1 MKKYIPDA
9 ITCMNLLCG
18 VLGIIAAFHGFY
30 LQAFVL
36 MLLASVFD
44 FCDGLAAR
52 ALDAYSD
59 LGKELDS
66 LSDMVSFGVLPA
78 VMLFNWVMGAHGGIT
93 CVTTSVWVKLICCI
107 PLLIAAFS
115 GLRLAKFNVD
125 ERQTSS
131 FIGLPTPACAMICG
145 SLVACVSQTPDS
157 LLTAW
162 CNGLVFIPVLSL
174 VLSFLLVC
182 ELPMFSLKFH
192 KGDDLK
198 SPVFIK
204 RYILLA
210 CLVLSAIA
218 IPLAGLH
225 WTLIITSTFI
235 SFIVIN
241 LVCAAM
247 GK

>member
-1 MKKYIPDA
+1 MKKFIPDA
-9 ITCMNLLCG
+9 ITCLNLLCG
-18 VLGIIAAFHGFY
+18 VLGVIAVFHSFY
-30 LQAFVL
+30 LQAFLL

-78 VMLFNWVMGAHGGIT
+78 LMFSNWMMCANGGLL
-93 CVTTSVWVKLICCI
+93 SVGPWVCLICLI
-107 PLLIAAFS
+107 PLLIAIFS

-145 SLVACVSQTPDS
+145 SIICFVSLTPECM
-157 LLTAW
+157 LARW
-162 CNGLVFIPVLSL
+162 CNGLVFLPVLSL
-174 VLSFLLVC
+174 VLSFLLVS

-210 CLVLSAIA
+210 CLVVSAIA
-218 IPLAGLH
+218 VPLAGLH
-225 WTLIITSTFI
+225 WSLIITATFI
-235 SFIVIN
+235 SFILIN
-241 LVCAAM
+241 VVCAVIR
-247 GK
+247 K